1 MIRPRSTFA
10 SLLCLP
16 LLTLIANCQGGA
28 DKAPER
34 LVGGG
39 GQGGVAAGGTHSGA
53 SAGAG
58 SAVVDSGGGSSGGSS
73 GAGGPNCG
81 GDFHEAE
88 PAPLSLYFMVDQSGS
103 MGAKLPGRG
112 TKWDAINAALDSFL
126 TGAGVQELYAALQ
139 VFPYFRPS
147 AASCSV
153 DAHCNGF
160 GPCLTPKACTNDTGL
175 PCTKDADCR
184 KSADDVGLC
193 WDRGYCSGY
202 ENSVCVETDEFPA
215 ICQVDGGAQDCLLV
229 PRECAGYQSCDAADY
244 ANPAVAMA
252 PQATS
257 GPAILAALSAT
268 TPTGS
273 TPTGPALSGAIDY
286 AASWHAAHLDH
297 KVAAVLVTD
306 GMPVGCSPTEIDD
319 IAVIAAA
326 GAATVP
332 TYVIGV
338 FEDALAQD
346 AQTNLDKL
354 AQAGGTDS
362 AFIVST
368 SSNVAQ
374 EIAAALVSVQET
386 RIACEYKIPEPT
398 VGAFVANRVNVD
410 YKQGGAESARALY
423 VGTLADCDD
432 VEHGWYY
439 DVVPGELGAEPT
451 PSLILLCPQ
460 TCELIQGDDEAAISI
475 QLGCPTEIPL

>member
-1 MIRPRSTFA
+1 MIRPRSTSA

-16 LLTLIANCQGGA
+16 LLTLFANCDGGA
-28 DKAPER
+28 DKAPDR
-34 LVGGG
+34 LIGGG
-39 GQGGVAAGGTHSGA
+39 EGGVAAGGAHSGG
-53 SAGAG
+53 SAGAS
-58 SAVVDSGGGSSGGSS
+58 SAVVDSGGGSGAGTAGGS
-73 GAGGPNCG
+73 NCG

-103 MGAKLPGRG
+103 MGAQVQGGG
-112 TKWDAINAALDSFL
+112 TKWDAINTALGSFL
-126 TGAGVQELYAALQ
+126 TGSGVQELYAALQ

-147 AASCSV
+147 AASCGV
-153 DAHCNGF
+153 EADCNGF

-175 PCTKDADCR
+175 SCTKDEDCR
-184 KSADDVGLC
+184 KSADDTGLC

-202 ENSVCVETDEFPA
+202 ENSVCVETAEFPA
-215 ICQVDGGAQDCLLV
+215 ICRVDGGVQDCLLV

-244 ANPAVAMA
+244 ANPVVAMA

-257 GPAILAALSAT
+257 GPAILAALGAT
-268 TPTGS
+268 TPTGA

-286 AASWHAAHLDH
+286 AASWRGANLDH

-306 GMPVGCSPTEIDD
+306 GMPVGCSPTAIDD
-319 IAVIAAA
+319 IAAIAAA
-326 GAATVP
+326 GVATVP

-338 FEDALAQD
+338 FEEALAQD

-374 EIAAALVSVQET
+374 EIAAALASVQES

-398 VGAFVANRVNVD
+398 VGTFVANRVNVD
-410 YKQGGAESARALY
+410 YKQGGAESERALY
-423 VGTLADCDD
+423 VGTLADCDN

-460 TCELIQGDDEAAISI
+460 TCALVQGDDEAAISI